1 MESKTF
7 NTSGLRPENMAQMD
21 GVRGL
26 MAVMIYSCHF
36 FAVFTDVLPSYGYF
50 HPFAWL
56 VNSKLGLCY
65 FFLLS
70 GFVITYSQQK
80 KQKRTNIFKYI
91 CKRFIRLLPPIF
103 FSIIMMWLVMR
114 YVGFLFGDIDSAWL
128 NTLPYTNYST
138 SNMTNPF
145 RDIFLNS
152 YFGGTVYYNCNLWA
166 IRFEFIVPVFIVL
179 ISPYLWNKYVRLAI
193 FSVILLLGLFIEK
206 NWFYFDCMLIGML
219 LCFLLCNTNICKKT
233 NLILKIICAT
243 IFIMIS
249 FFPYALSRSLINNR
263 LINLLATLI
272 LVVWIIRSHNK
283 IKSQILNSWL
293 IKLCGAISY
302 EIYVFHLFFI
312 LTVGVFIFNML
323 NIFMSYN
330 LSVVTAYMTV
340 LVATV
345 LFSFVFKR
353 YISSP
358 IMKNIS
364 KKI

>member
-1 MESKTF
+1 
-7 NTSGLRPENMAQMD
+7 MD

>member
-1 MESKTF
+1 
-7 NTSGLRPENMAQMD
+7 
-21 GVRGL
+21 
-26 MAVMIYSCHF
+26 MIYSCHF

>member
-1 MESKTF
+1 
-7 NTSGLRPENMAQMD
+7 MAQMD

-152 YFGGTVYYNCNLWA
+152 YFEGTVYYNCNLWA